1 MGLPQRSILGIGHEG
16 RDRIPEGRDRI
27 LWRSGWSQGRGTL
40 EVEAEAADG
49 VEIPG
54 RDTLEVEAGLEVS

>member
-1 MGLPQRSILGIGHEG
+1 MGLPQRSILGIGH
-16 RDRIPEGRDRI
+16 EGRDRI

-54 RDTLEVEAGLEVS
+54 RYTLEVEAGLEVS

>member
-1 MGLPQRSILGIGHEG
+1 MGIGHEG

-54 RDTLEVEAGLEVS
+54 RYTLEVEAGLEVS